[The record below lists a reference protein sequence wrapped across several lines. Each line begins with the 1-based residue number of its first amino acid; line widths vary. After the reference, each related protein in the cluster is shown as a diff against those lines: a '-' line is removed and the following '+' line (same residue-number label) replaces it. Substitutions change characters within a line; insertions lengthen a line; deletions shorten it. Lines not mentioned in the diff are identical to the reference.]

1 MAILRNIPELGA
13 VQCAERIRRK
23 VESAVID
30 YEGQRIPITVSL
42 GVATLVN
49 GNYTAWEQLV
59 EAADTQLYVAKRAG
73 RNRVASSLDG
83 T

>member
-1 MAILRNIPELGA
+1 M
-13 VQCAERIRRK
+13 
-23 VESAVID
+23 
-30 YEGQRIPITVSL
+30 SL